1 MKDFENDEK
10 MMPMLEGIVLLN
22 VIREIET
29 RLHTFVK
36 QHYNHKMKDKDRF
49 MDFKTD
55 LLIDIPKFLEE
66 IDNNES
72 Y

>member
-1 MKDFENDEK
+1 MKDLKMTKE
-10 MMPMLEGIVLLN
+10 MMPMLEDIVLLY
-22 VIREIET
+22 VIREIDT
-29 RLHTFVK
+29 RLPAFVK
-36 QHYNHKMKDKDRF
+36 KHYNHKMKDEDRF